1 MNILLYLRLNYWMA
15 FITLFMRLK
24 VLRDCSSFLM
34 FELGN
39 RFDLYKRASSRGIS
53 LGGYG
58 ITGGNEE
65 NS

>member
-1 MNILLYLRLNYWMA
+1 MA

-53 LGGYG
+53 LGGCG